1 MDVPASDLADRIG
14 SAFPALALAGR
25 RTLDEVARRSRVH
38 RAPAGSLLFGEKQPC
53 SGFPLV
59 LAGRVR
65 VAQRY
70 PNGRE
75 MQLYRVGPGDACVL
89 SSSCLLGRTQYPAS
103 GIAETDVELAVL
115 SPDDFRALV
124 VADAAF
130 REYVFSLFGE
140 RLAALLALV
149 EAVTSQKLD
158 RRLAALLVRRA
169 DDSQTVRATH
179 QTIADELGSVRE
191 IVTRLLR
198 TFEDRGWVELGRE
211 RIRVAD
217 RDSLQELA
225 GPL

>member
-1 MDVPASDLADRIG
+1 MGDPAAALADRIG
-14 SAFPALALAGR
+14 AAFPTLALAGR
-25 RTLDEVARRSRVH
+25 RTLESVARRSLVKRV
-38 RAPAGSLLFGEKQPC
+38 PAGTLLFSEHQPC

-59 LAGRVR
+59 LTGQVR

-89 SSSCLLGRTQYPAS
+89 SSSCLLGRSQYPAS

-115 SPDDFRALV
+115 PPDDFRALV
-124 VADAAF
+124 VDDAAF

-140 RLAALLALV
+140 RLASLLSLV

-169 DDSQTVRATH
+169 SEAPTIRATH
-179 QTIADELGSVRE
+179 QAIADELGSVRE

-198 TFEDRGWVELGRE
+198 TFEEKGWVELGRE

-217 RDSLQELA
+217 RDALQGLA
-225 GPL
+225 GSD

>member
-1 MDVPASDLADRIG
+1 MDAPADDLADRIG

-25 RTLDEVARRSRVH
+25 STLDEVARRSLVH
-38 RAPAGSLLFGEKQPC
+38 RAPAGTLLFGEKQPC

-59 LAGRVR
+59 LAGQVR

-89 SSSCLLGRTQYPAS
+89 SSSCLLGRSQYPAS
-103 GIAETDVELAVL
+103 GVAETDVELAVL
-115 SPDDFRALV
+115 PPDDFRALV

-140 RLAALLALV
+140 RLASLLALV

-158 RRLAALLVRRA
+158 RRLAALIVRRA
-169 DDSQTVRATH
+169 DEAPTIRATH
-179 QTIADELGSVRE
+179 QAIADELGSVRE

-198 TFEDRGWVELGRE
+198 AFEEKGWVELGRE
-211 RIRVAD
+211 RIRITDLDAL
-217 RDSLQELA
+217 RGLA
-225 GPL
+225 GPD

>member
-191 IVTRLLR
+191 IVSRLLKG
-198 TFEDRGWVELGRE
+198 FAAQGLVSLGRE
-211 RIRVAD
+211 QLTIVD
-217 RDSLQELA
+217 RNGLQKLA
-225 GPL
+225 AV

>member
-1 MDVPASDLADRIG
+1 MGDPAAALADRIG
-14 SAFPALALAGR
+14 AAFPALALAGR
-25 RTLDEVARRSRVH
+25 RTLEAVARRSRVH
-38 RAPAGSLLFGEKQPC
+38 RMPAGSLLFSERQPC
-53 SGFPLV
+53 AGFPLV
-59 LAGRVR
+59 LAGQVR

-89 SSSCLLGRTQYPAS
+89 SSSCLLGRSQYPAS
-103 GIAETDVELAVL
+103 GFAETDVELAVL
-115 SPDDFRALV
+115 PPDDFRALIV
-124 VADAAF
+124 DDPAF

-140 RLAALLALV
+140 RLASLLSLV

-169 DDSQTVRATH
+169 GEAPTIRATH
-179 QTIADELGSVRE
+179 QAIADELGSVRE

-198 TFEDRGWVELGRE
+198 GFEEKGWVELGRE

-217 RDSLQELA
+217 REALKELA
-225 GPL
+225 SA